1 MLGELLDRVAA
12 VEQNAGVAV
21 DVGDRRAAARGGE
34 KSRVVGK
41 HARAPI
47 ERADV
52 DDVRADGPRKDGEFE
67 RFSVGQLERGGLVG
81 HIPFLNSAQA
91 RNRVVVPVLVRIA
104 ASDDNVPQVVVRQ
117 LEQRRERLIVGVA
130 LQVALQHEVE
140 LQQAAPAFPVKAMVP
155 HFTHYTA
162 RLTMISLILLMARVG
177 LRPFGHT
184 STQFMIV
191 WQRNS
196 RYGSSRLSR
205 RSAVVWSRVSAMK
218 RYACSSPAGPTNL
231 SGFHQKE
238 GQDVEQQAHRMH
250 S

>member
-1 MLGELLDRVAA
+1 MLGELLNRVAA

-34 KSRVVGK
+34 ESRVVSK
-41 HARAPI
+41 HARAPV

-67 RFSVGQLERGGLVG
+67 RFSVGQLERGVLVG

-91 RNRVVVPVLVRIA
+91 RNRVVVPVVVRIA

-117 LEQRRERLIVGVA
+117 LEQRRERLIVRVA
-130 LQVALQHEVE
+130 LQVALEHEVE
-140 LQQAAPAFPVKAMVP
+140 LQQAAPAFPVQPMV
-155 HFTHYTA
+155 HQTA

-196 RYGSSRLSR
+196 RYGSSRLSK

-218 RYACSSPAGPTNL
+218 RYACSRPAGPTNL